1 MAEYADEADYAV
13 EPVSDPEKLV
23 IAEHMLMSSPPGQF
37 WDVLTGKPLFLRS
50 TYVCPVEPPG
60 GAGEQSRP
68 SVGLACASC
77 QPVQVTQTRCIVCLS
92 LSWYIHHLGCRP
104 LDN

>member
-37 WDVLTGKPLFLRS
+37 WDVLTGKLLIRRYSYIFWVSRTVSGRFLS
-50 TYVCPVEPPG
+50 S
-60 GAGEQSRP
+60 AQ
-68 SVGLACASC
+68 
-77 QPVQVTQTRCIVCLS
+77 
-92 LSWYIHHLGCRP
+92 
-104 LDN
+104 

>member
-37 WDVLTGKPLFLRS
+37 WDVLTGKLLN
-50 TYVCPVEPPG
+50 T
-60 GAGEQSRP
+60 
-68 SVGLACASC
+68 
-77 QPVQVTQTRCIVCLS
+77 
-92 LSWYIHHLGCRP
+92 
-104 LDN
+104 